1 MAYKHLTRLLSRAA
15 VAVILFPLAACSS
28 GPEDSVKQG
37 GSGDTSMLPPGVSG
51 STGGGGSASTL
62 PQGDPFDIP
71 IDGLT
76 AEEETTF
83 LVGDELFDLPLREAD
98 GLGPLYTRSAC
109 SACHEEGV
117 RGSGSVQK
125 MSVVLPD
132 GVITSPDQSKL
143 TYGHTVHPLLA
154 AGAKTPI
161 QPPDDP
167 SVRVTIRMGP
177 PILGRGYLEA
187 VSDSEILR
195 VAAEQAGRSDGIHGR
210 VNHVIY
216 ASEPNP
222 DPTFNN
228 HQKGD
233 MVIGRFGLKARI
245 ATLDEFTADAF
256 QGDMGI
262 TSPLRPTEF
271 ENPDG
276 LTDDLKPGVDVTAE
290 SVNRRA
296 NYMRLTAIPRRSDLT
311 DEGRA
316 LFDKAKCG
324 VCHVSTMKTR
334 ADYPIPILAGIDAP
348 IFTDL
353 LLHDMGDEL
362 SDGVIDGEAQS
373 RDWRTAPLIGLR
385 FNTIFLHD
393 GRAHTIEEAILR
405 HDGKGSEAA
414 EAINIFR
421 ALSPSDHAALLSY
434 VSAL

>member
-1 MAYKHLTRLLSRAA
+1 MAYKHLTRVRSRAA
-15 VAVILFPLAACSS
+15 VAVILVPLAACSS
-28 GPEDSVKQG
+28 GPEESAKAG
-37 GSGDTSMLPPGVSG
+37 GSGDAATF
-51 STGGGGSASTL
+51 
-62 PQGDPFDIP
+62 PQGDPFDVP

-76 AEEETTF
+76 AEEEKTF

-109 SACHEEGV
+109 GACHEEGV
-117 RGSGSVQK
+117 RGPGSVQK

-132 GVITSPDQSKL
+132 GVMTSPDQSKL
-143 TYGHTVHPLLA
+143 THGHSVHPLLA

-161 QPPDDP
+161 KPPADP

-210 VNHVIY
+210 VNHVVY
-216 ASEPNP
+216 ASAPNP

-228 HQKGD
+228 HQTGD

-245 ATLDEFTADAF
+245 ATLDELTADAF

-262 TSPLRPTEF
+262 TSPLRPLEF

-276 LTDDLKPGVDVTAE
+276 LTDDLKPGVDVTAD

-296 NYMRLTAIPRRSDLT
+296 DYIRLTAIPRRRGLT
-311 DEGRA
+311 DAGRM
-316 LFDKAKCG
+316 LFDKARCSA
-324 VCHVSTMKTR
+324 CHVATMKTR
-334 ADYPIPILAGIDAP
+334 SDYPILLLAGIDAP

-353 LLHDMGDEL
+353 LLHNMGDEL
-362 SDGVIDGEAQS
+362 SDGVIEGEAQS

-385 FNTIFLHD
+385 FNTTFLHD
-393 GRAHTIEEAILR
+393 GRAHTIEEAILF
-405 HDGKGSEAA
+405 HDGTGSEAA

-421 ALSPSDHAALLSY
+421 ALSPADHDALLTF
-434 VSAL
+434 VGAL